1 MARIID
7 QLNVDLAKPIHNMRM
22 FNAVVRI
29 EFNTA
34 VHAEIFRNAPARV
47 INRRH
52 SSNPMM
58 HRAPK
63 SPVASTSAS
72 GYTPAENQSNRPRT
86 PSPGPSCS
94 VKRVYPPS
102 DSQSSSGHQPL
113 RRNQR
118 SKSVVVPRHYIAPEH
133 IQVAIDSVSRQLRKY
148 FFYRKHFFL
157 YENFLCAAVKPVI
170 RFS

>member
-7 QLNVDLAKPIHNMRM
+7 QLNADLAKPIHNMRM
-22 FNAVVRI
+22 FNAVLRI

-72 GYTPAENQSNRPRT
+72 GYTSETRAIFREHHLQNLHAQSNVYIHLLIPNHL
-86 PSPGPSCS
+86 
-94 VKRVYPPS
+94 VINHFVEINDLRVWLSLVITLHP
-102 DSQSSSGHQPL
+102 
-113 RRNQR
+113 N
-118 SKSVVVPRHYIAPEH
+118 
-133 IQVAIDSVSRQLRKY
+133 KY
-148 FFYRKHFFL
+148 KL
-157 YENFLCAAVKPVI
+157 K
-170 RFS
+170 